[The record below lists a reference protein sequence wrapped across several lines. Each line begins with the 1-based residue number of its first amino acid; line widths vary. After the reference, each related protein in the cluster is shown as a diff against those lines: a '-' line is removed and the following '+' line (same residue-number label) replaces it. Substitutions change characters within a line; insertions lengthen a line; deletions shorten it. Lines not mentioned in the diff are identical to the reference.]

1 MSMIKEIIK
10 NFLPQFTHKYLIFMK
25 SKFYDPLIKRKVASR
40 SRRVHEKLL
49 AKSRGKEKIRVVFL
63 EIFDSSWKMDS
74 VFKTMLND
82 PYFEPIILVCPYT
95 VYGEQRMLVE
105 MKRCLAFFNKQKY
118 PVIES
123 WNAENNKW
131 VNLKELNPDL
141 LFLNNPHKLTR
152 NEYYEDAYL
161 NYLSCYVPYHY
172 EVGQYNNN
180 QSQYN
185 QFFHNAI
192 WKIFAPHKTSIKVYK
207 STCATKGKNVV
218 LTGYPHAERLLTKN
232 HLQNIASVWKGD
244 KSKIRVIWAP
254 HHTIDSP
261 ELPYSNFL
269 KYAEFFKQIAKKFE
283 NEVQWCF
290 KPHPILKSK
299 LQNHADWG
307 REKTEEYYEFWKN
320 QSYSQLN
327 EGDYVDLFCE
337 STAMIHDSGSFLA
350 EYLHVNKP
358 VLYLVNTDNYMDF
371 YNDFGKKAL
380 DCCDLGKS
388 ENDILIFIENL
399 KHITNLTEK
408 NIESENLAFFQSECP
423 DNPTDEIIN
432 VLKKELKYAN

>member
-1 MSMIKEIIK
+1 M
-10 NFLPQFTHKYLIFMK
+10 
-25 SKFYDPLIKRKVASR
+25 
-40 SRRVHEKLL
+40 
-49 AKSRGKEKIRVVFL
+49 
-63 EIFDSSWKMDS
+63 
-74 VFKTMLND
+74 
-82 PYFEPIILVCPYT
+82 
-95 VYGEQRMLVE
+95 
-105 MKRCLAFFNKQKY
+105 
-118 PVIES
+118 
-123 WNAENNKW
+123 
-131 VNLKELNPDL
+131 
-141 LFLNNPHKLTR
+141 
-152 NEYYEDAYL
+152 
-161 NYLSCYVPYHY
+161 
-172 EVGQYNNN
+172 
-180 QSQYN
+180 
-185 QFFHNAI
+185 
-192 WKIFAPHKTSIKVYK
+192 
-207 STCATKGKNVV
+207 
-218 LTGYPHAERLLTKN
+218 
-232 HLQNIASVWKGD
+232 
-244 KSKIRVIWAP
+244 
-254 HHTIDSP
+254 
-261 ELPYSNFL
+261 
-269 KYAEFFKQIAKKFE
+269 
-283 NEVQWCF
+283 QWCF
-290 KPHPILKSK
+290 KPHPILNSK